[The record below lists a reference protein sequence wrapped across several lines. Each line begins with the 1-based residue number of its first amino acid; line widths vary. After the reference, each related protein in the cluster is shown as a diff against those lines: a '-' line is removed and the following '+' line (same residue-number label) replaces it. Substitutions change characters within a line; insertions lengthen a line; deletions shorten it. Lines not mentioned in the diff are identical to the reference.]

1 LNSLKYL
8 AFLIFMTLTVFANSL
23 SVSHPAHDLNLYL
36 KALWYDAKGDW
47 NKAHE
52 LIQDEETKEAA
63 WIHAYLHR
71 KEGDL
76 ANATYWYHRAGKP
89 VYKKSLEEE
98 WKEIVTAF
106 L

>member
-1 LNSLKYL
+1 
-8 AFLIFMTLTVFANSL
+8 MTLSELTDSL
-23 SVSHPAHDLNLYL
+23 SASYPPQEINVHL
-36 KALWYDAKGDW
+36 KSLWHDAKGDW

-76 ANATYWYHRAGKP
+76 ANATYWYHRAARP